1 MVNNYRFSISM
12 KYSLFTFVFTIMS
25 LCTWAQTPCV
35 DGMAGTYPCL
45 NVDLMAFIPLEDIG
59 DGENTN
65 DIWGWVSPVT
75 GREYALVGCSNGTAF
90 LDISSPASPI
100 YIGFL
105 PTHTDENL
113 WRDLESDERYCYIGS
128 EAPDHGL
135 QIFDLYQLDL
145 VSNGPVEF
153 EETAHFD
160 AFGSSHTI
168 TLDPINHFVYC
179 NGSRDLEGEFVYEG
193 GLYIVDVSDPLNPT
207 LAGGFAE
214 DGYTHD
220 SFLWNYDG
228 PDADYQGKQMVI
240 ACNGGSL
247 TFVDCTDK
255 LDCQMIST
263 LVYPDLGYVHQGWIT
278 KDKKHFLLDDELD
291 EVALGNDLLPY
302 GTRTHIFNIEDLD
315 NVVYMGFYENDN
327 LAIDHNLYV
336 KDQFVY
342 QSNYRSGVRIVDAV
356 KVSQG
361 ILKEV
366 GYFDLFPQNDNA
378 QFSGTWSNYPY
389 LPSGLNIA
397 TSMYEGFFILQP
409 RVLYAEQTDWD
420 LCLVDQIQYTA
431 VINGDIA
438 FPVVATVS
446 GIPGALMTPV
456 TIEGPG
462 SYSFLISGL
471 STLVPGDYN
480 GKVKLTTTFSEQYEL
495 ELNLSINASSPA
507 TPVLVNPLNDGFI
520 DVNAP
525 SIVISWEGSS
535 AGMYEVEVATDAA
548 FMEIVETQ
556 TVATLTAV
564 FNYNLPLGSYFVRV
578 RALNDCGQSAW
589 STAHEFTV
597 VEVAVH
603 EIAMPLL
610 AAWPNPFTNAI
621 ELRANG
627 PLGTIRAID
636 ALGQV
641 VYNQSTAATNIRLTN
656 VEWPSGIYF
665 IQTNQGSQR
674 VVRK

>member
-1 MVNNYRFSISM
+1 M

-59 DGENTN
+59 DGDNTN

-247 TFVDCTDK
+247 TFVD
-255 LDCQMIST
+255 
-263 LVYPDLGYVHQGWIT
+263 
-278 KDKKHFLLDDELD
+278 
-291 EVALGNDLLPY
+291 
-302 GTRTHIFNIEDLD
+302 
-315 NVVYMGFYENDN
+315 
-327 LAIDHNLYV
+327 
-336 KDQFVY
+336 
-342 QSNYRSGVRIVDAV
+342 
-356 KVSQG
+356 
-361 ILKEV
+361 
-366 GYFDLFPQNDNA
+366 
-378 QFSGTWSNYPY
+378 
-389 LPSGLNIA
+389 
-397 TSMYEGFFILQP
+397 
-409 RVLYAEQTDWD
+409 
-420 LCLVDQIQYTA
+420 
-431 VINGDIA
+431 
-438 FPVVATVS
+438 
-446 GIPGALMTPV
+446 
-456 TIEGPG
+456 
-462 SYSFLISGL
+462 
-471 STLVPGDYN
+471 
-480 GKVKLTTTFSEQYEL
+480 
-495 ELNLSINASSPA
+495 
-507 TPVLVNPLNDGFI
+507 
-520 DVNAP
+520 
-525 SIVISWEGSS
+525 
-535 AGMYEVEVATDAA
+535 
-548 FMEIVETQ
+548 
-556 TVATLTAV
+556 
-564 FNYNLPLGSYFVRV
+564 
-578 RALNDCGQSAW
+578 
-589 STAHEFTV
+589 
-597 VEVAVH
+597 
-603 EIAMPLL
+603 
-610 AAWPNPFTNAI
+610 
-621 ELRANG
+621 
-627 PLGTIRAID
+627 
-636 ALGQV
+636 
-641 VYNQSTAATNIRLTN
+641 
-656 VEWPSGIYF
+656 
-665 IQTNQGSQR
+665 
-674 VVRK
+674 